1 MVLATGLCALEWLS
15 AGLVSRSLGRRAG
28 LFIATLVTF
37 IACWGMFG
45 SLVFWV
51 FRATGNWDS
60 EGADI
65 ALYPAG
71 VTLVA
76 TTVATFQI
84 RLVLVGKFSGD

>member
-1 MVLATGLCALEWLS
+1 
-15 AGLVSRSLGRRAG
+15 
-28 LFIATLVTF
+28 
-37 IACWGMFG
+37 MFG